1 MEEKLEY
8 SSGMNIPKPTQKF
21 TIERS
26 LVTLYLGAGT
36 KIELSTDP
44 NYLYIQQPENNSC
57 AALNSLKAIVTI
69 EPVAIEPQALSKII
83 NYQIP
88 IVIFSQTG
96 SFMGKIA
103 GASSIKEK
111 IDIAQANMNQEMKLK
126 IMQPSV
132 WGNLRRCRRYLMR
145 SRGESNS
152 AVDIACEQMEQLI
165 NRVYQQET
173 ITALI
178 ETFQQGQQLYYSAFG
193 HLLKHEW
200 GLKCHEPNS
209 VVSRMLDFSY
219 KLLEESVKIAV
230 ENVGL
235 NPTIGFWHTNQYQQ
249 QALIADLANE
259 FKLYSDRVVVKVLN
273 KQAIVK
279 EDFDKHGDKPGLPL
293 SVVHL
298 LLYSYMQKMNE
309 RVTYPGAKIKCSYE
323 QLLCL
328 QAKQIAMVLCGE
340 ISDYYSPDLR

>member
-8 SSGMNIPKPTQKF
+8 RSGMNIPKPTQKF

-26 LVTLYLGAGT
+26 LVTLYLRAGT
-36 KIELSTDP
+36 RIELSTDP

-57 AALNSLKAIVTI
+57 AALKKIRAIMTV
-69 EPVAIEPQALSKII
+69 EPIAIEPQALSKII

-103 GASSIKEK
+103 GASSIEEK
-111 IDIAQANMNQEMKLK
+111 IDLAQANMSQEMKLK
-126 IMQPSV
+126 IMRPSV

-152 AVDIACEQMEQLI
+152 AVDIACEQMEQVI
-165 NRVYQQET
+165 NRVYQQES
-173 ITALI
+173 IAALL
-178 ETFQQGQQLYYSAFG
+178 ETFQQGQQLYYSVFG

-219 KLLEESVKIAV
+219 RLLEESVKIAV
-230 ENVGL
+230 ENTGL
-235 NPTIGFWHTNQYQQ
+235 NPTIGFWHTNRHQQ

-259 FKLYSDRVVVKVLN
+259 FKLYSELVVIRVLN
-273 KQAIVK
+273 KQVIVR
-279 EDFDKHGDKPGLPL
+279 EDFDGHGDKSGLPL
-293 SVVHL
+293 SVVHAL
-298 LLYSYMQKMNE
+298 QYSYMQKMNE
-309 RVTYPGAKIKCSYE
+309 QFTYPGTKIKCSYE
-323 QLLCL
+323 ELLYL
-328 QAKQIAMVLCGE
+328 QAKQIAMLLCGTINE
-340 ISDYYSPDLR
+340 YYSPDLR